1 MDKSLSEIIF
11 WCGYCE
17 KYLFFDTTNKVM
29 IVNEPISKYI
39 CIQCDTK
46 TGYSEQIRLEY
57 KKLKSELN
65 AKRKNNEK

>member
-17 KYLFFDTTNKVM
+17 RYLFFDTIKKVM
-29 IVNEPISKYI
+29 IANEPVSKYI

-46 TGYSEQIRLEY
+46 IGYSEQIRLEL
-57 KKLKSELN
+57 KKLESE
-65 AKRKNNEK
+65 KKKKNEK

>member
-17 KYLFFDTTNKVM
+17 KYLFFDTIKKVM
-29 IVNEPISKYI
+29 IANEPVSKYI

-46 TGYSEQIRLEY
+46 IGYSEQIRLEL
-57 KKLKSELN
+57 KKLESE
-65 AKRKNNEK
+65 KKKKNEK

>member
-17 KYLFFDTTNKVM
+17 KYLFFDTINKVM
-29 IVNEPISKYI
+29 IANEPISKYI

-46 TGYSEQIRLEY
+46 IGYSEQIRLEL
-57 KKLKSELN
+57 KKLESE
-65 AKRKNNEK
+65 KKKKNEK